1 VSLSAGVIVPIV
13 SAAALER
20 MARLTADSPCD
31 NVVLEWSFALELS
44 KQRNTKVYP
53 LFIGEVAED
62 GSVGALFSSGALER
76 VADVCVDSV
85 QEVLLKQMGELRIP
99 PSAEAR
105 TRTAKQV
112 VGAITRMLG
121 LPVDQHAVAH
131 SGTGVEGLW
140 RRWGLHEA
148 IAEQVRKVH
157 AEAATVGAT
166 AACEVEGLAA
176 LLASADCAEELPAA
190 TRWCVENGVR
200 SVDYLVRGG
209 AELCADLVASLTLK
223 RAPKSVLEQELG
235 RRRQRVHA
243 AATTPAGIKGPASK
257 KVSLPA
263 ELDGTA
269 AAPIGPAE
277 VSLLRQ
283 KTSRSLAQLL
293 GISLTPS
300 GKTVSSGKRPSQKVR
315 ETDDSTLSRWYEHAR
330 RLGRAA
336 GSRKNVAAPADDP
349 VAGLRVLL
357 FARDVNLGGKYEAAL
372 AWCEEQGCDS
382 IAMLKELGMED
393 ELVAALQLKP
403 AKAKQ
408 LRKRIA
414 EFAPPELSERLS
426 VGMTQ
431 MSGSM

>member
-1 VSLSAGVIVPIV
+1 MASLTV
-13 SAAALER
+13 
-20 MARLTADSPCD
+20 DSPCD

-53 LFIGEVAED
+53 LFIGDVAED
-62 GSVGALFSSGALER
+62 GSVGDLFSSGALER
-76 VADVCVDSV
+76 VADVCVRSV
-85 QEVLLKQMGELRIP
+85 QEVLLKQMGELRIS

-105 TRTAKQV
+105 TRTANQV

-131 SGTGVEGLW
+131 SGTGVESLW

-166 AACEVEGLAA
+166 VACEVEGLAA

-209 AELCADLVASLTLK
+209 AEACADLVASLTLK
-223 RAPKSVLEQELG
+223 RVPKSVLEQELG
-235 RRRQRVHA
+235 RRHQRMHA
-243 AATTPAGIKGPASK
+243 AATTPAGIGGPASK

-263 ELDGTA
+263 ELDGTSA

-315 ETDDSTLSRWYEHAR
+315 ETDDSTLSRWYERAR

-336 GSRKNVAAPADDP
+336 GSGKSVAAPADDP

-372 AWCEEQGCDS
+372 AWCEEQGYDS
-382 IAMLKELGMED
+382 IAMLKELGVED

-403 AKAKQ
+403 GKAKQ